1 MDEGR
6 IRPQP
11 AASDAAHHAAHADAL
26 VDAHA
31 AALFNSRYAYVAVL
45 ADPSS
50 SAAAIEKARK
60 AHAEAR
66 NVYDAV
72 YMAAYDAARGSW
84 RKGIGAGGKDIISEP
99 TVDSITK
106 GDKS

>member
-1 MDEGR
+1 MNEGR
-6 IRPQP
+6 AKPQP
-11 AASDAAHHAAHADAL
+11 NASDAAHHAAHADTL

-66 NVYDAV
+66 NVYDAA
-72 YMAAYDAARGSW
+72 YMAAYNAARGAVGRW
-84 RKGIGAGGKDIISEP
+84 GRGL
-99 TVDSITK
+99 
-106 GDKS
+106 